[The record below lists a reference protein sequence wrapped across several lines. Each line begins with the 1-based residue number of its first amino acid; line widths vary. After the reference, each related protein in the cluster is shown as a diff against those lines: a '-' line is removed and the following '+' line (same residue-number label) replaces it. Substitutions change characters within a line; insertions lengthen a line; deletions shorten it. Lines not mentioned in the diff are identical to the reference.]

1 MWIRSTFRF
10 FYIFVAM
17 KRNALSI
24 LLLTISLGAAAQ
36 GYQANEIQ
44 TFNMTKAGIKPR
56 NYSGIVHLEGS
67 RYALVSDKEDSDG
80 FFIFSIEQDSITGRI
95 ISVKDEGLRSA
106 NTSTQRD
113 SEGICARI
121 CNGDT
126 LIYIAAEND
135 QQILEYNS
143 NGIPTG
149 KSMNIPEEFSKNNI
163 QGNYGFE
170 SLAYSAATNQFWTTT
185 ENALKKD
192 TSKPNEGVRLRLQSF
207 DDNLKPKHQYK
218 YRTDAPIYGNKKKR
232 NYAFGVAE
240 ICALADSSLIVL
252 EREFIV
258 TSNYIGSKCN
268 HKLYII
274 RPTKNDV
281 SMEKDLLY
289 SFETKF
295 NLSHKNLA
303 NYEGMCLGARLSNGK
318 QTLLLVNDSQAGAG
332 NKIFALQDYLK
343 VISISYPR
351 EAE

>member
-1 MWIRSTFRF
+1 
-10 FYIFVAM
+10 M

-24 LLLTISLGAAAQ
+24 LLLIISLGAAAQ
-36 GYQANEIQ
+36 GYQADEIQ

-67 RYALVSDKEDSDG
+67 QYALVSDKEDSDG
-80 FFIFSIEQDSITGRI
+80 FFVFNIEQDSITGRI
-95 ISVKDEGLRSA
+95 ISVKDEGFRSA
-106 NTSTQRD
+106 KTGTLRD
-113 SEGICARI
+113 SEGICTRI
-121 CNGDT
+121 SNGDT
-126 LIYIAAEND
+126 LIYISAEND

-149 KSMNIPEEFSKNNI
+149 KSLNIPEEFSKNNI

-170 SLAYSAATNQFWTTT
+170 SLAYSAATHQFWTTT

-192 TSKPNEGVRLRLQSF
+192 IGKLNEGVRLRLQSF
-207 DDNLKPKHQYK
+207 DDNLKPNRQYE

-268 HKLYII
+268 HKLFVVK
-274 RPTKNDV
+274 PTQNDV
-281 SMEKDLLY
+281 PTEKNQLY
-289 SFETKF
+289 SFETKLS
-295 NLSHKNLA
+295 LSHTNLA
-303 NYEGMCLGARLSNGK
+303 NYEGMCLGARLSDGK

-343 VISISYPR
+343 VISISYPH

>member
-36 GYQANEIQ
+36 GYKANEIQ

-56 NYSGIVHLEGS
+56 NYSGIVHLEGN
-67 RYALVSDKEDSDG
+67 RYALVSDKEDYDG
-80 FFIFSIEQDSITGRI
+80 FFVFSIEQDSITGRI
-95 ISVKDEGLRSA
+95 ISVKEEEFRSA

-113 SEGICARI
+113 SEGICARV

-126 LIYIAAEND
+126 LIYISAEND
-135 QQILEYNS
+135 QQILEYKS

-192 TSKPNEGVRLRLQSF
+192 IGKPDEGVRLRLQSF
-207 DDNLKPKHQYK
+207 DDNQ
-218 YRTDAPIYGNKKKR
+218 
-232 NYAFGVAE
+232 
-240 ICALADSSLIVL
+240 
-252 EREFIV
+252 
-258 TSNYIGSKCN
+258 IGRA
-268 HKLYII
+268 H
-274 RPTKNDV
+274 V
-281 SMEKDLLY
+281 
-289 SFETKF
+289 
-295 NLSHKNLA
+295 
-303 NYEGMCLGARLSNGK
+303 
-318 QTLLLVNDSQAGAG
+318 
-332 NKIFALQDYLK
+332 
-343 VISISYPR
+343 
-351 EAE
+351 

>member
-1 MWIRSTFRF
+1 MLI
-10 FYIFVAM
+10 
-17 KRNALSI
+17 
-24 LLLTISLGAAAQ
+24 ISLGAAAQ
-36 GYQANEIQ
+36 GYKANEIQ

-56 NYSGIVHLEGS
+56 NYSGIAHLDGS

-80 FFIFSIEQDSITGRI
+80 FFIFSIEQDSITGKI
-95 ISVKDEGLRSA
+95 ISVKDEGFRSA
-106 NTSTQRD
+106 NTGTERD
-113 SEGICARI
+113 MEGICARI
-121 CNGDT
+121 CNDDT
-126 LIYIAAEND
+126 LIYISAEND

-192 TSKPNEGVRLRLQSF
+192 IGKLNEGVRLRLQSF
-207 DDNLKPKHQYK
+207 DDNLKTKHQYE
-218 YRTDAPIYGNKKKR
+218 YRTDSPVYGNKKKR

-268 HKLYII
+268 HKLFVVK
-274 RPTKNDV
+274 PTQNDV
-281 SMEKDLLY
+281 PTEKNQLY
-289 SFETKF
+289 SFETKLS
-295 NLSHKNLA
+295 LSHTNLA
-303 NYEGMCLGARLSNGK
+303 NYEGMCLGARLSDGK

>member
-1 MWIRSTFRF
+1 
-10 FYIFVAM
+10 M
-17 KRNALSI
+17 KRYALLT
-24 LLLTISLGAAAQ
+24 LLLSISLGATAQ
-36 GYQANEIQ
+36 SYQADEIQ

-56 NYSGIVHLEGS
+56 NYSGIVRLAGS

-80 FFIFSIEQDSITGRI
+80 FFVFSIEQDSITGRI
-95 ISVKDEGLRSA
+95 INVKDEGFRST
-106 NTSTQRD
+106 NTGAQRD

-121 CNGDT
+121 SNGDT
-126 LIYIAAEND
+126 LVYISAEND
-135 QQILEYNS
+135 QQIMEYKTD
-143 NGIPTG
+143 GFPTG
-149 KSMNIPEEFSKNNI
+149 RSLKIPEEFGKNNI

-170 SLAYSAATNQFWTTT
+170 SLAYSTATHQFWTTT

-192 TSKPNEGVRLRLQSF
+192 IGKPDEGVRLRLQSF
-207 DDNLKPKHQYK
+207 DDYLNPGNQYE

-258 TSNYIGSKCN
+258 ATNYIGSKSN
-268 HKLYII
+268 HKLYIVK
-274 RPTKNDV
+274 PTLNDAPLKKN
-281 SMEKDLLY
+281 LLY

-295 NLSHKNLA
+295 NLSHTNLA
-303 NYEGMCLGARLSNGK
+303 NYEGMCLGIRLPDGK

-332 NKIFALQDYLK
+332 NKIFALQDYIK

>member
-1 MWIRSTFRF
+1 MHILDVAKWNAVDNETLACKFITSSHDDRFNTKSRLIVSTGQEAVVVINGKMTGPFKPCLDGHT
-10 FYIFVAM
+10 M
-17 KRNALSI
+17 NTKNLPI
-24 LLLTISLGAAAQ
+24 LTDLWAKL
-36 GYQANEIQ
+36 
-44 TFNMTKAGIKPR
+44 M
-56 NYSGIVHLEGS
+56 YSGETPYPAEIWFVP
-67 RYALVSDKEDSDG
+67 VS
-80 FFIFSIEQDSITGRI
+80 
-95 ISVKDEGLRSA
+95 SA
-106 NTSTQRD
+106 PDFGWGTPVTF
-113 SEGICARI
+113 GA
-121 CNGDT
+121 
-126 LIYIAAEND
+126 
-135 QQILEYNS
+135 EYNS

-192 TSKPNEGVRLRLQSF
+192 IGKPDEGVRLRLQSF
-207 DDNLKPKHQYK
+207 DDNLMTKHQYE
-218 YRTDAPIYGNKKKR
+218 YRTDSPVYGNKKKR

-268 HKLYII
+268 HKLFVVK
-274 RPTKNDV
+274 PTKNDV
-281 SMEKDLLY
+281 SMEKNQLY
-289 SFETKF
+289 SFETKLS
-295 NLSHKNLA
+295 LSHTNLA
-303 NYEGMCLGARLSNGK
+303 NYEGMCLGARLSDGK

>member
-1 MWIRSTFRF
+1 
-10 FYIFVAM
+10 M

-24 LLLTISLGAAAQ
+24 LLLIISLGAAAQ
-36 GYQANEIQ
+36 GYKANEIQ

-56 NYSGIVHLEGS
+56 NYSGIAHLDGS

-80 FFIFSIEQDSITGRI
+80 FFIFSIEQDSITGKI
-95 ISVKDEGLRSA
+95 ISVKDEGFRSA
-106 NTSTQRD
+106 NTGTERD
-113 SEGICARI
+113 MEGICARI
-121 CNGDT
+121 CNDDT
-126 LIYIAAEND
+126 LIYISAEND

-170 SLAYSAATNQFWTTT
+170 SLAYSASTNQFWTTT

-192 TSKPNEGVRLRLQSF
+192 IGKLNEGVRLRLQSF
-207 DDNLKPKHQYK
+207 DDNLKTKHQYE
-218 YRTDAPIYGNKKKR
+218 YRTDSPVYGNKKKR

-268 HKLYII
+268 HKLFVVK
-274 RPTKNDV
+274 PTQNDV
-281 SMEKDLLY
+281 PTEKNQLY
-289 SFETKF
+289 SFETKLS
-295 NLSHKNLA
+295 LSHTNLA
-303 NYEGMCLGARLSNGK
+303 NYEGMCLGARLSDGK

>member
-1 MWIRSTFRF
+1 
-10 FYIFVAM
+10 M

-24 LLLTISLGAAAQ
+24 LLLIISLGAAAQ
-36 GYQANEIQ
+36 GYKANEIQ

-56 NYSGIVHLEGS
+56 NYSGIAHLDGS

-80 FFIFSIEQDSITGRI
+80 FFIFSIEQDSITGKI
-95 ISVKDEGLRSA
+95 ISVKDEGFRSA
-106 NTSTQRD
+106 NTGTERD
-113 SEGICARI
+113 MEGICARI
-121 CNGDT
+121 CNDDT
-126 LIYIAAEND
+126 LIYISAEND

-192 TSKPNEGVRLRLQSF
+192 IGKLNEGVRLRLQSF
-207 DDNLKPKHQYK
+207 DDNLKTKHQYE
-218 YRTDAPIYGNKKKR
+218 YRTDSPVYGNKKKR

-268 HKLYII
+268 HKLFVVK
-274 RPTKNDV
+274 PTQNDV
-281 SMEKDLLY
+281 PTEKNQLY
-289 SFETKF
+289 SFETKLS
-295 NLSHKNLA
+295 LSHTNLA
-303 NYEGMCLGARLSNGK
+303 NYEGMCLGARLSDGK

>member
-1 MWIRSTFRF
+1 
-10 FYIFVAM
+10 M

-24 LLLTISLGAAAQ
+24 LLLIISLGAAAQ
-36 GYQANEIQ
+36 GYQADEIQ

-56 NYSGIVHLEGS
+56 NYSGIAHLDGS

-95 ISVKDEGLRSA
+95 ISVKDEGFRSA
-106 NTSTQRD
+106 KTGRERD
-113 SEGICARI
+113 MEGICARI
-121 CNGDT
+121 SNGDT
-126 LIYIAAEND
+126 LIYISAEND
-135 QQILEYNS
+135 QQILEYKS

-163 QGNYGFE
+163 QENYGFE

-192 TSKPNEGVRLRLQSF
+192 IGKPNEGVRLRLQSF
-207 DDNLKPKHQYK
+207 DDYLNPGNQYE

-252 EREFIV
+252 EREFIIAP
-258 TSNYIGSKCN
+258 NYVGSKSN
-268 HKLYII
+268 HKLYIVK
-274 RPTKNDV
+274 PTLNDAPLKKN
-281 SMEKDLLY
+281 LLY

-295 NLSHKNLA
+295 NLSHTNLA
-303 NYEGMCLGARLSNGK
+303 NYEGMCLGIRLPDGK

-332 NKIFALQDYLK
+332 NKIFALQDYIK